1 MRVSELAKK
10 YKLGKNEF
18 LEIIDRN
25 VGIKGKKTTS
35 GLTAAEVKRIEE
47 YIGNKVREKI
57 SAQKAK
63 TEADKKK
70 EIAAEKKAA
79 PAEKN
84 SKKGK
89 PVKKTVK
96 KEVKAKE
103 GKKEKTGK
111 AAPVKKT
118 SRKTP
123 VKKAE
128 KAKSAAKPVKKEE
141 IAPPAAEVKSV
152 ETPVVKP
159 EPAAVK
165 IVQEKPAAEIQEVK
179 PAVKQ
184 EPAKK
189 TVLLEGTENIKQFSE
204 KINVPPAEII
214 KYFFLH
220 GLALNINQPPGR
232 ENLKKACESFGFAP
246 EFKKAEAA
254 AEKKIQEEEE
264 GPLLPR
270 SPVVT
275 IMGHVDHGKTT
286 ILDTIRKSR
295 IAEKE
300 HGQITQKIGA
310 YKLDSKKGSIVFF
323 DTPGHESF
331 TAMRARGT
339 LVTDIVI
346 LVVAADEGV
355 KPQTVE
361 AINHARS
368 ANVPIIVAVNK
379 IDKPNINPDKI
390 KKQLAEYKLVPE
402 DWGGDT
408 VFVNV
413 SGVTGQGIDEL
424 LEMIV
429 LMGEMLELKAA
440 SEGCAKGVVIESFI
454 DKAKGPIINVLVRK
468 GTLKAGEPFIAGDVR
483 GRVRAIIDDW
493 GRKIEIAGP
502 STPVEIL
509 GAGGVAIPGEE
520 FRVVKSDKIAR
531 RISEER
537 KDSLF
542 SKKDQTAKK
551 VTLQDLYDEIQ
562 KGEIKEL
569 NLIIKTD
576 YAGTI
581 DAIKDV
587 IGKIPSNEVKISV
600 IHSET
605 GAVSESDVLL
615 ASASNAVV
623 VGFNVPLNQK
633 VEDVAEAEGVEVRTY
648 KIIYELAEDIKKA
661 VEGMLEP
668 EEQEILSGQAVVKK
682 VFHLSDK
689 SSIAGCLVVD
699 GRILRNSLG
708 KIVRGGSV
716 IFTGTIS
723 SLKRF
728 KETAKEVKQN
738 TECGIGMDNFTDFYE
753 GDIVQAYTKTT
764 VAKKL

>member
-1 MRVSELAKK
+1 MRVLELAKK

-35 GLTAAEVKRIEE
+35 GLSEAEVKRIEE
-47 YIGNKVREKI
+47 YIGNKVREKL

-63 TEADKKK
+63 TEALKKT
-70 EIAAEKKAA
+70 EAGSEKKAA
-79 PAEKN
+79 PA
-84 SKKGK
+84 KKAAKKEK
-89 PVKKTVK
+89 PVKK
-96 KEVKAKE
+96 A
-103 GKKEKTGK
+103 GKKETKEKKETKKKK
-111 AAPVKKT
+111 AKKT
-118 SRKTP
+118 LPAKKTP
-123 VKKAE
+123 KKAPAKKPE
-128 KAKSAAKPVKKEE
+128 KKKPAPASAKGKPSAPPEEAKPVKVPEAK
-141 IAPPAAEVKSV
+141 PVPAA
-152 ETPVVKP
+152 
-159 EPAAVK
+159 AV
-165 IVQEKPAAEIQEVK
+165 ISEEKPAVEIKEKK
-179 PAVKQ
+179 PAVKP

-189 TVLLEGTENIKQFSE
+189 TVLLEGSENIKQFSE
-204 KINVPPAEII
+204 KTNIPSAEII
-214 KYFFLH
+214 KYFFLQ
-220 GLALNINQPPGR
+220 GLAFNVNQPPGR
-232 ENLKKACESFGFAP
+232 ENLEKACEVFGFTP
-246 EFKKAEAA
+246 EFSREEVPAV
-254 AEKKIQEEEE
+254 KKIPEEEE
-264 GPLLPR
+264 GTLLPR
-270 SPVVT
+270 PPVVT

-390 KKQLAEYKLVPE
+390 KKQLAEYQLVPE
-402 DWGGDT
+402 EWGGDT

-424 LEMIV
+424 LEMII
-429 LMGEMLELKAA
+429 LMGEMLELKATP
-440 SEGCAKGVVIESFI
+440 EGCAKGVVVESFI
-454 DKAKGPIINVLVRK
+454 DRSKGPIVNVLIRK
-468 GTLKAGEPFIAGDVR
+468 GTLKSGDPFIAGDVR

-493 GRKIEIAGP
+493 GRKIDSAGP

-509 GAGGVAIPGEE
+509 GAGGVAIPGEK
-520 FRVVKSDKIAR
+520 FNTVKSDKIAR
-531 RISEER
+531 QISEER
-537 KDSLF
+537 RESSGSRKE
-542 SKKDQTAKK
+542 QVVKK

-562 KGEIKEL
+562 KGEVKEL
-569 NLIIKTD
+569 KLIVKTD

-633 VEDVAEAEGVEVRTY
+633 VEDIAQSEGVEVRTY

-682 VFHLSDK
+682 VFRLSDK

-699 GRILRNSLG
+699 GKIVRNSLG
-708 KIVRGGSV
+708 KVVRGGSV
-716 IFTGTIS
+716 VFTGTIS

-728 KETAKEVKQN
+728 KESAKEVKQN

-753 GDIVQAYTKTT
+753 GDIIQSYVKTT